1 MNACIHIQNRVFME
15 NKSFVSIT
23 KVNGYINDTLRGGTR
38 RGRLGWVGGVG
49 GGVVYCIFVLLPTYT
64 IKNTTLSVK
73 PQERN
78 GKKNE

>member
-1 MNACIHIQNRVFME
+1 ME

-23 KVNGYINDTLRGGTR
+23 KVNGYINDTLRGEQEGA
-38 RGRLGWVGGVG
+38 GWGGG

-78 GKKNE
+78 GEKNKK